1 MERSDKGASFVLA
14 AAVLPSLLRT
24 MRQGEEKPFG
34 EAEDVVIP
42 EGVTEIGGN
51 AFDGCTNLTNIS
63 VAVFSDIGAVVQDM
77 CKGID
82 REGLSP
88 FPALLPTADN
98 RPVSARGGPPSRRYS
113 ATPPCQQ
120 QNPPLRRAGDSFLGF
135 QLRVKNIGFDIYS
148 ICFNAVV

>member
-24 MRQGEEKPFG
+24 MRRGEEKPFS

-82 REGLSP
+82 REGL
-88 FPALLPTADN
+88 FPPPCSQLPTIAQCP
-98 RPVSARGGPPSRRYS
+98 PV
-113 ATPPCQQ
+113 
-120 QNPPLRRAGDSFLGF
+120 AGHPAAGTRQRHFVNNKSP
-135 QLRVKNIGFDIYS
+135 
-148 ICFNAVV
+148 AP